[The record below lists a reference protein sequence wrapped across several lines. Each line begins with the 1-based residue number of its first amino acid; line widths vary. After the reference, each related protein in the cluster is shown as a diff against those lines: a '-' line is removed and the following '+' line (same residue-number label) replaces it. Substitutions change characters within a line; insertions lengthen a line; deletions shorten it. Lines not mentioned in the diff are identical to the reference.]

1 MMSILLC
8 CLSLWD
14 YSYNVSAVALYD
26 NNLFAYSDERIQEFI
41 QNTAS
46 YKYPFETYDDLRT
59 SVSISLRLRNKFFEN
74 RTTTFSLGLNL
85 HNHLINQEKD
95 FQSIS
100 AGLRQSLGNFAVKAE
115 YTHIPDY
122 LIRYYRN
129 PAGSSTEYIGCEV
142 QYRTLSGKL
151 TLSRMLPFVIHL
163 TYARRWE
170 DYVEEFDLYDARA
183 HLIGFEADIDIIDLA
198 VAELGYVF
206 RTQKSDSAGMVAAT
220 DEVPDGSFYQHDA
233 SLRLDIPCKVLFPGR
248 LAFAYDYTFRNHQ
261 SDDVLD
267 IMHYGRQDHTHTFE
281 IERTARIFTG
291 MEFSMSYMKRW
302 RNATSEIYPALS
314 TIKDYDTYRL
324 GAGLNFY
331 F

>member
-1 MMSILLC
+1 MISILLC

-14 YSYNVSAVALYD
+14 YSYTVSAVALYD

-41 QNTAS
+41 QNTAP

-59 SVSISLRLRNKFFEN
+59 SVSISLRLRNKFIDT
-74 RTTTFSLGLNL
+74 RTTTFNLGLNM
-85 HNHLINQEKD
+85 HHHLINQEKD
-95 FQSIS
+95 FQNIS
-100 AGLRQSLGNFAVKAE
+100 AGLRQSFGAFAVKVE

-129 PAGSSTEYIGCEV
+129 PAGGSTEYIGCEV
-142 QYRTLSGKL
+142 QYHTLSGKL
-151 TLSRMLPFVIHL
+151 TLSRLLPFPVHL

-170 DYVEEFDLYDARA
+170 DYIEEFDLYDARA
-183 HLIGFEADIDIIDLA
+183 HLVGFEADIDIFDLA
-198 VAELGYVF
+198 VAELGYGF
-206 RTQKSDSAGMVAAT
+206 RTQLSDSAGMVVVT

-233 SLRLDIPCKVLFPGR
+233 YVRLDVLCKVLFPGR
-248 LAFAYDYTFRNHQ
+248 LAFGYDYAFRNHQ
-261 SDDVLD
+261 SSNVLD
-267 IMHYGRQDHTHTFE
+267 IMHYGRQDHTHTVE

-291 MEFSMSYMKRW
+291 MEFVMSYMKRW

-324 GAGLNFY
+324 GAGLRFY